1 MEVKTSFPLTVRSR
15 RSRAE
20 WAHGGGS
27 GSWLPPSTWARNPA
41 GCPPCQAG
49 TCQALVILS
58 SEAGNVQ
65 LSHHTWPIIRLCFSV
80 CNLQDAWVGRV
91 EKSKQHISWQGFSIL
106 VLSQNDPAVR
116 SSTTSFRTWTVID
129 HTLALVE
136 RPVHHATDAIKHRC
150 SWLFFWHGMPR
161 KSQLVA
167 SEVMGRQR
175 QHVAWTLFASPGRW
189 KHLVNGLSRWHLRL
203 TYFMGP
209 EKLDASRKQRQSRCE
224 WLEKL
229 VASNNYLPKLQKN
242 PWKISRAENET
253 NVWTIR
259 WRQHYHPKFGRKTC
273 MTPAIWRRTCRVTG
287 FLSIVKPLSFRAWL
301 WWVLVGPHQLSRPS
315 ITKTVP
321 ASWNSM
327 GWCFAQGTDFPQ

>member
-41 GCPPCQAG
+41 GCPPRQEG

-80 CNLQDAWVGRV
+80 CNLQDAWVGCV
-91 EKSKQHISWQGFSIL
+91 EKSKQHISWQGFSTL

-150 SWLFFWHGMPR
+150 PWLFFWHGMPR

-175 QHVAWTLFASPGRW
+175 QHVAERLFASPGRW

-224 WLEKL
+224 WLENWWHQIIIFLNFKRTLGRYHVQKMKPMSGRSGEGSTIIQNLEGKL
-229 VASNNYLPKLQKN
+229 A
-242 PWKISRAENET
+242 
-253 NVWTIR
+253 
-259 WRQHYHPKFGRKTC
+259 WRPQFGDVHVVSQ
-273 MTPAIWRRTCRVTG
+273 AFCRLLNLCHSGHG
-287 FLSIVKPLSFRAWL
+287 FD
-301 WWVLVGPHQLSRPS
+301 G
-315 ITKTVP
+315 
-321 ASWNSM
+321 
-327 GWCFAQGTDFPQ
+327 C